1 MSQEELSKLIAELMK
16 QKEILEKKQEA
27 IAKELR
33 KLIYSAR

>member
-27 IAKELR
+27 IAKKLR
-33 KLIYSAR
+33 QLIYSAR